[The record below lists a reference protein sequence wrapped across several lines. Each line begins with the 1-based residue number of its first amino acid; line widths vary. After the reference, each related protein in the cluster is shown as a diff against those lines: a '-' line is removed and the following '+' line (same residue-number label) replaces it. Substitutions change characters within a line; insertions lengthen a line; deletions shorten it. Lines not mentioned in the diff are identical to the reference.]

1 MGIKVMQL
9 ITKTV
14 VLDGTKNSLGASMI
28 AIMVTGIPAI
38 KSCQPV
44 ETIEGVD
51 KSARCKISVPTA
63 HPNAAPRPAMKPNGA
78 EAYAPHEL
86 KASEPTPTPAST
98 TALHKRALGLSP
110 KTSHEMSVAQ
120 MGIVNPRT
128 AACPEGNSMAA
139 YVLAIC
145 QTNT

>member
-1 MGIKVMQL
+1 
-9 ITKTV
+9 
-14 VLDGTKNSLGASMI
+14 MI

-51 KSARCKISVPTA
+51 KLARRKISVPTA

-86 KASEPTPTPAST
+86 KAIAPMATPVRK
-98 TALHKRALGLSP
+98 TAANKRAVGFSL
-110 KTSHEMSVAQ
+110 KISHEMSVAQ
-120 MGIVNPRT
+120 IGIVNPST
-128 AACPEGNSMAA
+128 AACPEGKRMAA